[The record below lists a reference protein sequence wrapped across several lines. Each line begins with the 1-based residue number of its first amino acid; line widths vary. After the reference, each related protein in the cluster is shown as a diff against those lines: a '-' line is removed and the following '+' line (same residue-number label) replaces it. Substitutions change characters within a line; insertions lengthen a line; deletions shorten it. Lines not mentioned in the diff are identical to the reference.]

1 MRASV
6 PLTLV
11 VSVIALAGFRAKP
24 LPAQSIS
31 MRVDSARHEVVIEA
45 GPFDV
50 PAMDPEMAK
59 EMEMEH
65 GSMHHEEERRVFRFD
80 WPVDGPGRAF
90 KVQIRDSAGAP
101 LPRTLLHHL
110 IAINFDRREFIYQQ
124 AERLFG
130 IGRETPDVSLPGR
143 LVVPLRR
150 SERLGFYVAW
160 HNDSGRDLQGVTVRV
175 VISWIP
181 GEAARAYT
189 PVLPVYFDV
198 DNEVGATNT
207 FDVIPGKSSKAF
219 EFAATASGYLIGVTG
234 HLHDYGKSVRLE
246 DAETGK
252 VMVRLSAKRDSTGRI
267 LEIPRKVFLL
277 RPLRMREGH
286 RYRVVAEYQSPLR
299 ETIVNGA
306 MANILGVFAPD
317 SPSRWPTIDPNDPTF
332 MKDIASLP
340 IVVPSSGAGDGKA
353 QRTERVTYDQRPP
366 Q

>member
-1 MRASV
+1 MRAFV
-6 PLTLV
+6 PPTLV
-11 VSVIALAGFRAKP
+11 ASVIALAAPRATP
-24 LPAQSIS
+24 LPAQSIYT
-31 MRVDSARHEVVIEA
+31 RVDSARHEVIIEA

-50 PAMDPEMAK
+50 PAMDTAK
-59 EMEMEH
+59 AREMEMEMKS

-80 WPVDGPGRAF
+80 WPVDGPARAY
-90 KVQIRDSAGAP
+90 KVEIRDSTGAP
-101 LPRTLLHHL
+101 LPRALLHHL
-110 IAINFDRREFIYQQ
+110 IAINFDRRQFIYQQ

-130 IGRETPDVSLPGR
+130 IGRETPDISLPGR
-143 LVVPLRR
+143 LIVPLNRG
-150 SERLGFYVAW
+150 ERLGFYVAW
-160 HNDSGRDLQGVTVRV
+160 HNDTGRDLRGARVRV
-175 VISWIP
+175 RVSWIP
-181 GEAARAYT
+181 RAVARWHT

-207 FDVIPGKSSKAF
+207 FDVPPGKSSKAF
-219 EFAATASGYLIGVTG
+219 EFAASASGYLIGVTG

-252 VMVRLSAKRDSTGRI
+252 VMVRLAASRDSSGRI
-267 LEIPRKVFLL
+267 LEIPRKFFLL

-286 RYRVVAEYQSPLR
+286 RYRIVAEYESPLR

-317 SPSRWPTIDPNDPTF
+317 DASRWPEIDPNDPTF

-340 IVVPSSGAGDGKA
+340 IFVPDSGTGF
-353 QRTERVTYDQRPP
+353 VTYGQR